1 MDGLDTVA
9 VHNLFGIEGL
19 DIAWYGIIIAGGIV
33 AGVLVAIYNA
43 KRKGYN
49 SELIFDMMILALPM
63 SIIGARLYYVA
74 FEWDFYAQNPDKIFA
89 IWEGGMAI
97 YGAII
102 GAFLAA
108 FILCKWRK
116 FPFLRLMDIATPG
129 LILGQ
134 AIGRWGNF
142 INQEAYGLPITNP
155 DLMFFPY
162 GVQDGGQWFLATF
175 FYESMWNLAVFA
187 IMMWY
192 FKRAKRDGNIFAVY
206 LIGYGTGRLWIE
218 GVRIQTL
225 QFLGMPV
232 SQLVSIIMI
241 AVGVAWLVYAK
252 VKKPQNKE
260 YVGRYQLDWVEPEKP
275 KKEKKSKKKD

>member
-1 MDGLDTVA
+1 MDGLDRVA

-19 DIAWYGIIIAGGIV
+19 DIAWYGIIIASGIV
-33 AGVLVAIYNA
+33 AGVLVAVYNA

-49 SELIFDMMILALPM
+49 SELIFDMMILALPI

-74 FEWDFYAQNPDKIFA
+74 FEWDFYAQNPGKIFA

-142 INQEAYGLPITNP
+142 INQEAYGLPITDP
-155 DLMFFPY
+155 GLMFFPY

-175 FYESMWNLAVFA
+175 FYESMWNLVGFAV
-187 IMMWY
+187 MMWY

-206 LIGYGTGRLWIE
+206 LIGYGAGRLWIE

-232 SQLVSIIMI
+232 SQLASMIMI
-241 AVGVAWLVYAK
+241 AIGVAWLAYAK

-260 YVGRYQLDWVEPEKP
+260 YAGRYQLDWVEPAKTV
-275 KKEKKSKKKD
+275 KEKKSGKKD